1 MYIHHVYSL
10 NSFFFFFPFLF
21 AFCWWCWS
29 MSFSDVALTAAPRA
43 LAGGSSSRVSVYS
56 RMFLQTVC
64 ALYYALMFAYLLV
77 VSWRSKIE
85 LGYWLRIMNESIAPV
100 FSCIKLK
107 NLALQFKKLW
117 PQLWLATQPASQ
129 GGPALSI
136 GFQFCFGGARVG
148 TFLFTEYFFCFLR
161 KMFTL
166 PSF

>member
-1 MYIHHVYSL
+1 MFIL
-10 NSFFFFFPFLF
+10 WIPFFFSFYLHFADDVGVWAFLTLHWLLLPVQS
-21 AFCWWCWS
+21 A
-29 MSFSDVALTAAPRA
+29 V
-43 LAGGSSSRVSVYS
+43 AGGSSSRVSVYS

-136 GFQFCFGGARVG
+136 GFQFCFGGACVG

>member
-1 MYIHHVYSL
+1 MFIL
-10 NSFFFFFPFLF
+10 WIPFFFFFLF
-21 AFCWWCWS
+21 ICILLMMLEYELFWRCTDCCS
-29 MSFSDVALTAAPRA
+29 PCCGS
-43 LAGGSSSRVSVYS
+43 SSSRVSVYS

-136 GFQFCFGGARVG
+136 GFQFCFGGAHVG